1 MRVRDPETGCLLGH
15 EQEGELEVWS
25 PNIFVG
31 YYGDET
37 STKAAFTSD
46 GFLKT
51 GDLGTTCSDGSFT
64 YLGRMGDVLRLG
76 GFLVNPLE
84 IETHLCKHHVIND
97 AQVVAVPTEKGNKP
111 VAFVLRDED
120 TQLNENEIIDYCK
133 QELAGFKVPIRV
145 LEIENF
151 PTTPSPNGTKIQK
164 ATLRKL
170 AIESLK

>member
-1 MRVRDPETGCLLGH
+1 
-15 EQEGELEVWS
+15 
-25 PNIFVG
+25 
-31 YYGDET
+31 
-37 STKAAFTSD
+37 
-46 GFLKT
+46 
-51 GDLGTTCSDGSFT
+51 
-64 YLGRMGDVLRLG
+64 MGDVLRLG

-170 AIESLK
+170 AMESLK

>member
-1 MRVRDPETGCLLGH
+1 M
-15 EQEGELEVWS
+15 S
-25 PNIFVG
+25 IFRALRKVLA
-31 YYGDET
+31 DV
-37 STKAAFTSD
+37 
-46 GFLKT
+46 
-51 GDLGTTCSDGSFT
+51 TTAS
-64 YLGRMGDVLRLG
+64 
-76 GFLVNPLE
+76 
-84 IETHLCKHHVIND
+84 
-97 AQVVAVPTEKGNKP
+97 VPTEKGNKP